1 MSRKFCRRRVYTLAK
16 GLTPLAVAKYNA
28 CKLTEEEWNEQY
40 LPVTVTVDELM
51 RGEWDFSENWSPML
65 ECLRRIKTMLAL
77 KKMPD
82 HGLVAEAE
90 VAFATALNRQKA
102 TGARA
107 FKADELRILREVAK
121 VYGDLLREI
130 THGEFAQA
138 CRKTKD
144 HFTRLNRQKAKSA

>member
-1 MSRKFCRRRVYTLAK
+1 MSRKFCRRKVYTLAN
-16 GLTPLAVAKYNA
+16 GLTPFEVAMHNA
-28 CKLTEEEWNEQY
+28 SKLTAAEWDEQY
-40 LPVTVTVDELM
+40 LPIAVTVEELM
-51 RGEWDFSENWSPML
+51 RGEWDFGENWSPML
-65 ECLRRIKTMLAL
+65 ECLRRIKTMLDL

-107 FKADELRILREVAK
+107 FKADELRILREVAN
-121 VYGDLLREI
+121 VYGDLLKEV